1 MAKKESK
8 PWGIWV
14 LSLEKWMMDSPTRKS
29 RFKLRREAA
38 KEADEFNRAWKGR
51 KHDYEARKI

>member
-1 MAKKESK
+1 MVKKESK

>member
-14 LSLEKWMMDSPTRKS
+14 LSLEKWMMDTPTRKS
-29 RFKLRREAA
+29 RFKLRREAT
-38 KEADEFNRAWKGR
+38 KEADDINRAWKGR
-51 KHDYEARKI
+51 KRDYEARKI